1 VRDTSPSPLAAT
13 EPFALAAAYHLPADL
28 QTIPAMRIVVR
39 NGFSRDLADLLLAG
53 LTDASLGSNSS
64 TGPSRPTATPA
75 QPSTS
80 REALLRWVGHDG
92 SFSG

>member
-39 NGFSRDLADLLLAG
+39 NGFSRDLADLLLDD
-53 LTDASLGSNSS
+53 LTEAIAWLQQLDRPLPPHRDA
-64 TGPSRPTATPA
+64 RPTFHFEGGPA
-75 QPSTS
+75 PM
-80 REALLRWVGHDG
+80 GG
-92 SFSG
+92 S